1 MRKTA
6 VVWKKVG
13 ETPLES
19 IEAYRKEAGIEP
31 GMPLAYAGRL
41 DPLAEGKLL
50 VLIGGECKKL
60 KKYTGLDKEYS
71 FEVLLGFSSD
81 TGDVLGL
88 AEESDVVD
96 TPTPDTFRTVARSF
110 VGTQSFPYPK
120 FSSKTVQGKP
130 LHTWTLEGR
139 IHEIEIPVKQSTIYR
154 LRFEGSRT
162 LSKEELKRHIFEKI
176 NSIPPVTDESKA
188 LGRDFR
194 RVEIRAKWNELFEQT
209 TQNDFLIAR
218 FTCIASSGTYMR
230 TLAGEI
236 GKALESG
243 GLAFSIKRTSI
254 GTYVP
259 FFGMWLKRF

>member
-1 MRKTA
+1 MRKTT

-13 ETPLES
+13 ETPLER
-19 IEAYRKEAGIEP
+19 IEMYRKEAGIAL
-31 GMPLAYAGRL
+31 GVPLAYAGRL

-50 VLIGGECKKL
+50 VLIGDECKKL

-71 FEVLLGFSSD
+71 FEVLFGFSSD

-88 AEESDVVD
+88 AEEGGGID
-96 TPTPDTFRTVARSF
+96 TPTPDTLRATACSF
-110 VGTQSFPYPK
+110 VGTNSFLYPK

-139 IHEIEIPVKQSTIYR
+139 INEIEIPVKESAIYK
-154 LRFEGSRT
+154 LHFEDSYL
-162 LSKEELKRHIFEKI
+162 LSKEELKYSIFEKI

-194 RVEIRAKWNELFEQT
+194 RVDIRARWNELFEQT
-209 TQNDFLIAR
+209 RRSDFLIAR
-218 FTCIASSGTYMR
+218 FVCVASSGTYMR

-236 GKALESG
+236 GKAVGSS
-243 GLAFSIKRTSI
+243 GLAFSIKRTNI

-259 FFGMWLKRF
+259 FLTTWLRRF

>member
-6 VVWKKVG
+6 VVWKRVG

-19 IEAYRKEAGIEP
+19 IEMYRKEAGIAL
-31 GMPLAYAGRL
+31 GVPLAYAGRL

-50 VLIGGECKKL
+50 ILIGDECKKL

-71 FEVLLGFSSD
+71 FEVLFGFSSD

-88 AEESDVVD
+88 AEEASVVD
-96 TPTPDTFRTVARSF
+96 TLTPDTLRTVARSF
-110 VGTQSFPYPK
+110 VGKNSFPYPK

-139 IHEIEIPVKQSTIYR
+139 INEIEIPLKESTIYK
-154 LRFEGSRT
+154 LRFEDSYLLPR
-162 LSKEELKRHIFEKI
+162 EDLKHRIFEKI

-194 RVEIRAKWNELFEQT
+194 RVDIRARWNELFEQT
-209 TQNDFLIAR
+209 RQSDFLIAR
-218 FTCIASSGTYMR
+218 FTCVASSGTYMR

-236 GKALESG
+236 GKALGGS
-243 GLAFSIKRTSI
+243 GLAFSIKRTNI

-259 FFGMWLKRF
+259 LLATWFKRF